1 MGSAA
6 TAIALV
12 AGCGSGS
19 DSSSG
24 SSDKSFT
31 YWSMWQ
37 ESEAPAKALKKS
49 IAEFEKESG
58 ITVKVQWQGRQV
70 LQKLQPTLNS
80 TPAADLI
87 EQATANVQSIM
98 VPTGTAADLSEVYK
112 QKVPGEDKTVGEVI
126 PQKYQKLGTFDGK
139 VNIIPFTVTNY
150 ALWYNAATTTPTASD
165 LSTWNSF
172 VAYLDKQKAAGH
184 TPLAQDGD
192 IPTYNQFWY
201 SALVVNKLGPGS
213 LHKAAG
219 DKSGATW
226 DQPGYL
232 QAAQQVETLAKGG
245 YFVDGY
251 DASKFPAGQQKWA
264 TNKAQFMLMGSWLPQ
279 EVAPYA
285 AGGAKYAAAAFPN
298 NGYNGEKLASADIG
312 GWVVPS
318 KSEHKAAAEQFIDF
332 MYQKDQIENYAQ
344 VSQTIVARPD
354 VKMAPVMADP
364 QKILN
369 AATTL
374 YNSTDSLVNDY
385 SDWNTKVFQPLND
398 KLITGKLSASD
409 FISQVKNQS
418 VDYWK
423 RNS

>member
-1 MGSAA
+1 M
-6 TAIALV
+6 ALL
-12 AGCGSGS
+12 ASCSGGSGG
-19 DSSSG
+19 SSG

-37 ESEAPAKALKKS
+37 ESEAPAKALKQS
-49 IAEFEKESG
+49 IAEFEKQTG

-70 LQKLQPTLNS
+70 LQKLQPTLNGS
-80 TPAADLI
+80 PAADLI

-98 VPTGTAADLSEVYK
+98 VPTGTAADLSAVYD
-112 QKVPGEDKTVGEVI
+112 QKVTGEDKTVGQVI
-126 PQKYQKLGTFDGK
+126 PEKYQKLGTFGGK

-150 ALWYNAATTTPTASD
+150 ALWYNAAKTKPSASD
-165 LSTWNSF
+165 LSTWASF
-172 VAYLDKQKAAGH
+172 LAYLKKQKEAGQ
-184 TPLAQDGD
+184 TPISLDGD

-201 SALVVNKLGPGS
+201 TALVVNKLGPGS
-213 LHKAAG
+213 FHAAAG
-219 DKSGATW
+219 DKTGATW

-232 QAAQQVETLAKGG
+232 EAAQQVEELAKGG

-285 AGGAKYAAAAFPN
+285 ASGATYAAATFPN
-298 NGYNGEKLASADIG
+298 NGYSGDKLASADIA
-312 GWVVPS
+312 GWVVPA
-318 KSEHKAAAEQFIDF
+318 KSDHKAAAEKFIEF
-332 MYQKDQIENYAQ
+332 MYQKDQIENYAKT
-344 VSQTIVARPD
+344 SQTIVARPD
-354 VKMAPVMADP
+354 VTMSPVMADP

-374 YNSTDSLVNDY
+374 YNSTDSVVNDY
-385 SDWNTKVFQPLND
+385 ADWNTKVFQPLND
-398 KLITGKLSASD
+398 KLIKGKLTAAQ
-409 FISQVKNQS
+409 FIAQVKSQS
-418 VDYWK
+418 VSYWK